1 MLAVVAVVMV
11 AVVTT
16 MTTLAATIPFG
27 VTTAPHIYIMLQF
40 AENFHVQR
48 KYVTSFTHPYS
59 EDRELVG

>member
-1 MLAVVAVVMV
+1 MLVVVAAVVVVV
-11 AVVTT
+11 T

-27 VTTAPHIYIMLQF
+27 VMTAPRIYIMLQF

-48 KYVTSFTHPYS
+48 KYVTSFTHPYL